1 MFSVAERSLEAAT
14 NITGAEENMISF
26 LEMVQRYPIGA
37 KIDMPED
44 SSEHTKQQEV
54 IGYEYY
60 NGTGYLLFRDEEKMD
75 VEQCMR
81 VASHPF
87 QSI

>member
-1 MFSVAERSLEAAT
+1 MEMFSVTDCFLEAAA
-14 NITGAEENMISF
+14 NITGAEGNMISF

-37 KIDMPED
+37 KLDLPED
-44 SSEHTKQQEV
+44 SNKNTRQQEV

-75 VEQCMR
+75 VEQYIKN
-81 VASHPF
+81 SQKF
-87 QSI
+87 S